1 MKTVVLALLIAL
13 SVIVAGC
20 GYLKP
25 ALAPGTD
32 CSAGVVGDT
41 GMEDVTGG
49 AVDDTADDDA
59 DDAAD
64 DEETADEPEEIET
77 SRGGLPV
84 KTVSEGDLVEFPN
97 LRATDPD
104 GDPIDYT
111 FTSPL
116 NNEGEWQTK
125 KGDAGEYKV
134 VITASDGQATT
145 KQEVIIKVIS
155 GNAAPTIELDDVSVS
170 AGDTVVLA
178 PKVSDPD
185 GDEVT
190 VSYSGWMTTNTKE
203 TTFDDA
209 GTHDVIVTVEDENG
223 ATSSKKVTISVDAP
237 NRDPIIQPIS
247 DLAIKEGDKIELLP
261 RVSDPDDDDVTV
273 AFSDPFDSK
282 GVWQT
287 GEGDAGI
294 HQITVTADDG
304 NGGTAEMKFLVAVE
318 TDNSAPVI
326 SGPSELSFDE
336 GELIDLTEH
345 FDISDAEGDDFTV
358 EYSGWMT
365 SATKQ
370 TGSDDQ
376 GEYEVTITA
385 DDGAA
390 FPTAHTVTI
399 TVSDVNQAPVFDPDA
414 FI

>member
-1 MKTVVLALLIAL
+1 
-13 SVIVAGC
+13 
-20 GYLKP
+20 
-25 ALAPGTD
+25 
-32 CSAGVVGDT
+32 
-41 GMEDVTGG
+41 
-49 AVDDTADDDA
+49 
-59 DDAAD
+59 
-64 DEETADEPEEIET
+64 
-77 SRGGLPV
+77 
-84 KTVSEGDLVEFPN
+84 
-97 LRATDPD
+97 
-104 GDPIDYT
+104 
-111 FTSPL
+111 L
-116 NNEGEWQTK
+116 NKEGEWQTK

-134 VITASDGQATT
+134 VITASDGKATT

-190 VSYSGWMTTNTKE
+190 VSYTGWMNTNTK
-203 TTFDDA
+203 TTSFDDA
-209 GTHDVIVTVEDENG
+209 GSHDVVVTVEDENG
-223 ATSSKKVTISVDAP
+223 ATASKKVTITVDAP
-237 NRDPIIQPIS
+237 NRDPTIQPIA

-261 RVSDPDDDDVTV
+261 RVSDPDGDDVSLE
-273 AFSDPFDSK
+273 FSKPFDKK

-287 GEGDAGI
+287 EEGDAGV
-294 HQITVTADDG
+294 HEVTIKADDG
-304 NGGTAEMKFLVAVE
+304 NGGTAEISFLVAVE

-326 SGPSELSFDE
+326 SGPAALSFDE

-358 EYSGWMT
+358 GYSGWMT
-365 SATKQ
+365 SATYQ
-370 TGSDDQ
+370 TGSEDQ

-390 FPTAHTVTI
+390 FPTSHTVAI